1 MSSMFLLKVLET
13 TIGMNKNLGVPI
25 NPLIKLLVR
34 NLRFVNIDLMRDD
47 KTGLGSA

>member
-1 MSSMFLLKVLET
+1 MSSIFLLKVLET
-13 TIGMNKNLGVPI
+13 AIGMNKNLGVPI

-34 NLRFVNIDLMRDD
+34 NFRFVNVDLMRDD